1 MPDTLYS
8 QTIRE
13 IVAAVLE
20 VDADTI
26 ADDTD
31 FVIELGAD
39 SLSVIEVMARLETV
53 LNIRIDQSQLARM
66 TSVASIRDIV
76 VAAAQPLAA

>member
-76 VAAAQPLAA
+76 AAAAQPLAA